1 MGIPIR
7 LAVGPMGDSTIS
19 LDATTLDVS
28 VDRNVS
34 AFPTPNNILNRMAID
49 TNTPA
54 IEIEISGILQ
64 DDDDSPESSSTSL
77 DYGDQI
83 LMNFAA
89 VAPSTNNDWR
99 NMEYLSQAS
108 NRHHQFIELQIKSD
122 EHPDGIN
129 ISASSQTIDV
139 FDRFVEGANEDEA
152 FDNMVGNKLFDKYG
166 RTIGTISAITFETDS
181 TADIVYPDGGRL
193 EHSDQIS
200 GPNVHRL
207 NTITLSSVSVAVGA
221 GEIMYYGVVTHLQ
234 DQWVGKCFALYP
246 NYWKV
251 RGKNPGYS
259 RPPTPTAIIFKFVGT
274 NSHLSGGS
282 AHPTITNTANSTHV
296 AGTPSSGRHAVI
308 EIPIGGVMNDSDNNN
323 PAATLALLVKEAIEL
338 SSGTRLSVQSK
349 PLYPNL
355 TTSYPTDAF
364 TAEVSGGTVLITQM
378 YTLSSNDRIEI
389 GYTPSIFASP
399 AYTTWSTA
407 LSTFFGQ
414 PSKQIF
420 SPPNEAIRWDE
431 ISLSA
436 SSISADG
443 KQKSAGDKAQDLIGI
458 ISNAT
463 KARDLIRGI
472 QIPYDSLITS
482 SGVTGT
488 ARNFFLTF
496 GEQNLEDKGSLYNTR
511 EASLPFTPGIANDK
525 MGGEPSD
532 GSDSNWLTK
541 FGLDDVSNATE
552 SLLKFTGNLIKD
564 SFVSLRTEPHGN
576 DGGIRIIPEKLHV
589 RYEAGHNYYAYNL
602 KLLASDFVIGV

>member
-364 TAEVSGGTVLITQM
+364 TAEVSGGTVLITQK

-589 RYEAGHNYYAYNL
+589 RYEAGHNYYAFNL